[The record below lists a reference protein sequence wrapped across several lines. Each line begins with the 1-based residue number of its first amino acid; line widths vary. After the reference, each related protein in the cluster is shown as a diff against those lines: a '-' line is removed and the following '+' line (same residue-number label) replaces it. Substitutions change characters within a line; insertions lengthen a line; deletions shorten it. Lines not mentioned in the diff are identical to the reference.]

1 MIVVELGNTISNQ
14 LFREVFTLV
23 DEFEVEPVFENR
35 TYERHQ
41 FGLSI
46 DGRKYKGDYHE
57 GEITWLNP
65 HPQQDVGEAE
75 LKAVENKVHEL
86 LEAHGVSN
94 ETDRMEIEPMLVDHS
109 RELHMFKLK
118 IQGEE
123 FKGIFKDGEIEWF
136 HPKPRRKMKDERVE
150 EVEEKVHEKMKEH
163 L

>member
-1 MIVVELGNTISNQ
+1 MSPLVE
-14 LFREVFTLV
+14 
-23 DEFEVEPVFENR
+23 EFKVEPVFENR

-41 FGLSI
+41 FNLVI

-57 GEITWLNP
+57 GEIVWLNP
-65 HPQQDVGEAE
+65 HPKQDVGEAE
-75 LKAVENKVHEL
+75 LKAVEIEVHEL
-86 LEAHGVSN
+86 LDEHGVRD
-94 ETDRMEIEPMLVDHS
+94 ETDTLEVEPMLTDHS

-136 HPKPRRKMKDERVE
+136 HPKPRRKLKDERVE
-150 EVEEKVHEKMKEH
+150 KVEEKVQQKMNEH